1 MVQLPVNSTF
11 DGAYRDMR
19 RHLRNGASLPTALFC
34 TNDIVAFGVLKAL
47 RETGVR
53 VPDDVSIIGVDDLP
67 TAALVDPPLTSI
79 AVSKREIGSTAMSR
93 LVQRIAAPH
102 MPPVKTVIGGTLME
116 RSSVKTLGPPVTI
129 DMKRD
134 D

>member
-1 MVQLPVNSTF
+1 MC
-11 DGAYRDMR
+11 

-47 RETGVR
+47 
-53 VPDDVSIIGVDDLP
+53 
-67 TAALVDPPLTSI
+67 
-79 AVSKREIGSTAMSR
+79 REIGSTAMSR

-129 DMKRD
+129 DPD
-134 D
+134 DTSRQSCANSA